1 MTQLVFGIDMI
12 RRSAAPVSDAVYGL
26 VRVTDSRIESEE
38 RDLTFSRLL
47 HLIETERPALV
58 AAGSLQDIAPD
69 NTALFQITDALPY
82 ETRLVRIIGNGPAVS
97 LSQAAAKYNLR
108 FDKSNRMEA
117 AKTSALIASFGGG
130 EEVRVWAGE
139 TSVTVSPARALIRIH
154 RNRRAR
160 RMLGPVMSVSRKIE
174 ADLLAKGLMFVSSL
188 SRSSKG
194 DRGARFT
201 VSAPRHEVPV
211 TSGRSGGVKIHVAGT
226 RRDLPE
232 FVPLTAKP
240 PYLIVGIDPGTTVGI
255 AALDLEGDLVSLSSS
270 RALGQAEIISA
281 ILSVGRPVLIATD
294 KAEMPFAVEKVRR
307 AFSAAAWTP
316 GKDVLIKEKY
326 DLAEGYDFSN
336 DHERDALS
344 AAVSAYRSY
353 ANKFESVQKRVP
365 PGTDIDLVRAGII
378 RGLSLEQIL
387 ETLKHPKDLPDEPVI
402 IEEEPVPD
410 EKDERIQKLEE
421 SVAKLRKLVGS
432 LSEEVEVKDK
442 AIAALQKRLVL
453 ERDERETKILS
464 SEEVSSREEEL
475 VQVKKAL
482 RKEERRSRTLRVRL
496 ERMKHF
502 ISLQAGDG
510 CTALKVLQ
518 LLAKDHVKSLDDEMG
533 VGEEDIL
540 YVLTIDGWGRSVIRD
555 LAEAKIGAVILP
567 RLTYQRAQSQHLI
580 EEFREADIPILDGA
594 NLSPRVKGKIG
605 VVDTAAFESALADWK
620 TTQEVYQNEKKIGE
634 IRGMVE
640 EYQVERVK
648 DVREKGIDPSLVFE
662 VERPKPEVR
671 PAPPVP
677 EKPSAVFRPKPLP
690 PAEKPAP
697 REKPVSRP
705 AEKSVP
711 KPGPVRP
718 VPSAP
723 KPAAKPAPKKEKPVK
738 RSGPPGPETGSAE
751 KILFGVLSE
760 YREERKKE
768 LKK

>member
-82 ETRLVRIIGNGPAVS
+82 ETRLVRIIGNAPAVS

-387 ETLKHPKDLPDEPVI
+387 EHV
-402 IEEEPVPD
+402 
-410 EKDERIQKLEE
+410 
-421 SVAKLRKLVGS
+421 LR
-432 LSEEVEVKDK
+432 
-442 AIAALQKRLVL
+442 
-453 ERDERETKILS
+453 
-464 SEEVSSREEEL
+464 
-475 VQVKKAL
+475 
-482 RKEERRSRTLRVRL
+482 
-496 ERMKHF
+496 
-502 ISLQAGDG
+502 
-510 CTALKVLQ
+510 
-518 LLAKDHVKSLDDEMG
+518 
-533 VGEEDIL
+533 
-540 YVLTIDGWGRSVIRD
+540 
-555 LAEAKIGAVILP
+555 
-567 RLTYQRAQSQHLI
+567 
-580 EEFREADIPILDGA
+580 DGA
-594 NLSPRVKGKIG
+594 RL
-605 VVDTAAFESALADWK
+605 
-620 TTQEVYQNEKKIGE
+620 
-634 IRGMVE
+634 
-640 EYQVERVK
+640 
-648 DVREKGIDPSLVFE
+648 
-662 VERPKPEVR
+662 
-671 PAPPVP
+671 
-677 EKPSAVFRPKPLP
+677 
-690 PAEKPAP
+690 
-697 REKPVSRP
+697 
-705 AEKSVP
+705 
-711 KPGPVRP
+711 
-718 VPSAP
+718 
-723 KPAAKPAPKKEKPVK
+723 
-738 RSGPPGPETGSAE
+738 
-751 KILFGVLSE
+751 
-760 YREERKKE
+760 
-768 LKK
+768 